1 MNKEYKRIA
10 AIDIG
15 TVTCRLF
22 VAETNGKEIKKLYKK
37 SVITNLGEGV
47 DATGVLKSE
56 AIARVCETVKEYLF
70 TIDSLEHDVQ
80 LPATQ
85 EKTQLVVVATSAS
98 RDAKNANEFSEK
110 MSALGAPLT
119 IIPGEREA
127 QLSFL
132 GASAGFENEMLL
144 VVDSGGGSTE
154 VIVGK
159 AGSAPLKSHSFDI
172 GCRRI
177 TERFLHSDPPTKKE
191 IDEARIW
198 VRSQFE
204 PYFDNLREAFV
215 LPSFDEV
222 SERNEHTEKICAQP
236 LRSED
241 SATCT
246 NQVLSEDL
254 HTRNQPLRAICV
266 AGTATT
272 MVSIYKKLAVYDS
285 SQVHGASIT
294 TQQLDQIF
302 ELLSTFPLEQRKKV
316 CGLQPQRAAVI
327 VGGTLILQEVL
338 RAANLDSFTASESDI
353 LQGIILSAV
362 QE

>member
-1 MNKEYKRIA
+1 MNSDYKRIA

-22 VAETNGKEIKKLYKK
+22 VAETNGKDIKKLYKK

-56 AIARVCETVKEYLF
+56 AIARVCETVKEYLR
-70 TIDSLEHDVQ
+70 TIDSLERDVQ
-80 LPATQ
+80 LPETQ

-98 RDAKNANEFSEK
+98 RDAKNASEFSEK
-110 MSALGAPLT
+110 LNTLGAPLT

-154 VIVGK
+154 VIVGA
-159 AGSAPLKSHSFDI
+159 AGSTPLKSHSFDI

-177 TERFLHSDPPTKKE
+177 TERFLHSDPPTKEE
-191 IDEARIW
+191 IDDARMW

-204 PYFDNLREAFV
+204 PYFDNLRAASV
-215 LPSFDEV
+215 LSVFDEV
-222 SERNEHTEKICAQP
+222 GECDECASKIY
-236 LRSED
+236 
-241 SATCT
+241 T
-246 NQVLSEDL
+246 
-254 HTRNQPLRAICV
+254 QPLRAVCV

-285 SQVHGASIT
+285 SQVHGAQIT
-294 TQQLDQIF
+294 AQQLDQIF
-302 ELLSTFPLEQRKKV
+302 ELLRALPLEQRKKV

-338 RAANLDSFTASESDI
+338 RAAHLDSFTASESDI